1 MSGAVVHAAAGGRPP
16 LRAIL
21 SPSILFGSKTGTGT
35 VITSGPATVL
45 VTGGAPP
52 YTFLWTDVVNLDGIT
67 ETLPTAQTTYWR
79 KTFTSAPDGDIGTFK
94 CVVTD
99 ALLNSVDTVN
109 NVTVNLSVLSGT

>member
-16 LRAIL
+16 LRAVI
-21 SPSILFGSKTGTGT
+21 SPSSLSGFKIGSGT
-35 VITSGPATVL
+35 VITSAPATVL

-52 YTFLWTDVVNLDGIT
+52 YTFLWTDVTNLDGIS

-79 KTFTSAPDGDIGTFK
+79 KTFASAPDSAEGTFK

-99 ALLNSVDTVN
+99 ALLDSVDTEN
-109 NVTVNLSVLSGT
+109 NIQINLQTL